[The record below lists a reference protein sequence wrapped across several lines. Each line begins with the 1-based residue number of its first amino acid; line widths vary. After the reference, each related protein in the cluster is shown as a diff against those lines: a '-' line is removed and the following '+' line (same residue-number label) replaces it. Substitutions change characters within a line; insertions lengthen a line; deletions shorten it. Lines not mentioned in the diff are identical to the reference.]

1 MNGCFQLFLNEVLFE
16 EIQMRLVVST
26 MISAVLFCAVGC
38 GPGQVTVYS
47 VKGKLTRG
55 GQPLGDVHMDLSP
68 TDAGD
73 HTFASADVGPDGTFE
88 LKCSDGRM
96 GAEAGSYKVVL
107 SNKAGADPMEAMMA
121 MRDKMQTS
129 GESMDPDKS
138 GADPNAKFPPEYSSE
153 EKSPKTVEIKAAAD
167 QTLDIDI

>member
-1 MNGCFQLFLNEVLFE
+1 
-16 EIQMRLVVST
+16 MRLVVST

-38 GPGQVTVYS
+38 GPGQVSVYS

-73 HTFASADVGPDGTFE
+73 HTFAAADVGPDGMFE

-107 SNKAGADPMEAMMA
+107 SNKAGADPMEAMKA
-121 MRDKMQTS
+121 MRDKMQST
-129 GESMDPDKS
+129 GESMDPAKS
-138 GADPNAKFPPEYSSE
+138 GADPNAKFPPEYSSK